1 MHPDA
6 ATPVPDPLLTPA
18 SGPAGAGYLESSG
31 TAGAGFLDS
40 SGAAAP
46 GMPSATDSSAPA
58 RRLSSAELLGSAREI
73 EISHGDALYRLRL
86 TSLGKLIL
94 TK

>member
-1 MHPDA
+1 MHPDVDTSAPHALQPSPAGHADAGAQA
-6 ATPVPDPLLTPA
+6 APDP
-18 SGPAGAGYLESSG
+18 G
-31 TAGAGFLDS
+31 TA
-40 SGAAAP
+40 
-46 GMPSATDSSAPA
+46 A

>member
-1 MHPDA
+1 MHSDA
-6 ATPVPDPLLTPA
+6 ATPAPDRPTPVCA
-18 SGPAGAGYLESSG
+18 ARADALQAARPAD
-31 TAGAGFLDS
+31 T
-40 SGAAAP
+40 P
-46 GMPSATDSSAPA
+46 T
-58 RRLSSAELLGSAREI
+58 RRLSSAELLGSAREL

>member
-1 MHPDA
+1 MHPDVDTPAPDTSRPPPAGPDGPEGPA
-6 ATPVPDPLLTPA
+6 APDP
-18 SGPAGAGYLESSG
+18 G
-31 TAGAGFLDS
+31 T
-40 SGAAAP
+40 
-46 GMPSATDSSAPA
+46 PA